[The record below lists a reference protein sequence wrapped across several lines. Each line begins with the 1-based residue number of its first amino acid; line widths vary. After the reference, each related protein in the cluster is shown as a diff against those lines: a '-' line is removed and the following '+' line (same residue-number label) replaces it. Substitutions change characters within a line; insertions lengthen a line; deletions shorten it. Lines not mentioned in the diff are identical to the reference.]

1 MRFAAGSKIP
11 VAFHVVRT
19 SATGWNI
26 SDTTIQAQLNVLNGA
41 YSSMNLSFFIQSIQR
56 HVKPAYAIVDGGT
69 VTEQNMKNEL
79 AITPK
84 YVLNVYFVEN
94 AGEQG
99 GNPILG
105 YAYLPDAFPDDNKR
119 HGCVVWKEALPGTSL
134 TNFNEGDTL
143 THEVGHYLGLFH
155 TFYSSTTCAESDG
168 CADTPI
174 HKMNTGKPP
183 VGTDTCTGPSFPG
196 LDPIR
201 NYMNY
206 VDDDWMWE
214 FTNNQAERA
223 YAVTSA
229 LKPTAID
236 TYLWRNYTWF
246 SGNWRYVPWYQDTWI
261 HDTAYPWIWT
271 STHGWQYSESTNV
284 SDIWFW
290 DTGLGWLWTT
300 ETMYGSG
307 KFYFSVDLNVWIQY
321 ISGISP
327 RVFLNTVTMQT
338 FTVQPGQRTG
348 I

>member
-1 MRFAAGSKIP
+1 
-11 VAFHVVRT
+11 
-19 SATGWNI
+19 
-26 SDTTIQAQLNVLNGA
+26 
-41 YSSMNLSFFIQSIQR
+41 MNLSFYIQSIQR
-56 HVKPAYAIVDGGT
+56 HVKPAYATVKDGS

-79 AITPK
+79 AINPK
-84 YVLNVYFVEN
+84 FVLNVYFVES
-94 AGEQG
+94 AGKVNEED
-99 GNPILG
+99 ILG
-105 YAYLPDAFPDDNKR
+105 YAYLPDADLETSTI
-119 HGCVVWKEALPGTSL
+119 HGCVILRSTVPGGSYAP
-134 TNFNEGDTL
+134 FNEGDTL

-223 YAVTSA
+223 FAVTSA
-229 LKPTAID
+229 LKPTAIN
-236 TYLWRNYTWF
+236 TYLWRNYTWY
-246 SGNWRYVPWYQDTWI
+246 SGNWRNVPWYEGTWI
-261 HDTAYPWIWT
+261 HDLGYPWIWT
-271 STHGWQYSESTNV
+271 PTHGWQYSESTSV

-290 DTGLGWLWTT
+290 DSALGWVWTT
-300 ETMYGSG
+300 ETNYGNG
-307 KFYFSVDLNVWIQY
+307 KYYWSPNLNTWIQY
-321 ISGISP
+321 LSGANP
-327 RVFLNTVTMQT
+327 RYFE
-338 FTVQPGQRTG
+338 